1 MSTLHPIMPS
11 LAPEY
16 TRSAKRLL
24 NMKIIARNVR
34 NNAQIC
40 GRSRSLESNEAKY
53 LPCPDLR
60 DTSTT
65 PLNFTKS
72 INLALSE
79 RGINAL
85 RHSYHPQLLDSILA
99 ETIPMH
105 GRMIH
110 GLSPTGSLT
119 QSPQAYDV
127 HGRHIS
133 AVDRGGLN
141 KSLLDELEQMP
152 NVRFFFHHKLTGA
165 DFQSKKAWFEV
176 RKTPG
181 QKSGPGNRTP
191 EIEVEFDLL
200 LGADGAHS
208 AARFHM
214 MKYAQLNFSQ
224 EYIDTL
230 WCEFTIPPSRDNDF
244 RISPNHLHI
253 WPAGDFM
260 FIAIPSLD
268 KSFTC
273 TLFGPTSLF
282 ENLTKEN
289 SLEDLFTKQFPG
301 VVPNL
306 ISRQDLHGQFTR
318 NPHLPLINIKCN
330 PHHFNDSVVILGDA
344 ANAIVP
350 FYGQGM
356 NAGLESV
363 RILFECLDSHGVYAA
378 NKTVEESHKARAAA
392 LSAYTAYRVPD
403 AHCIADLALQN
414 YIEMRSDVRSPIYR
428 LRKFVEE
435 TLDRYLPGLGWA
447 TQYSRV
453 SFGNERYSQVARQA
467 NRQGQTLVTSLV
479 VLGAVGLGFGG
490 LATWRWYHARQGTRW
505 LSRWLFTAG
514 WEVERRGQ

>member
-1 MSTLHPIMPS
+1 MSY
-11 LAPEY
+11 A
-16 TRSAKRLL
+16 
-24 NMKIIARNVR
+24 
-34 NNAQIC
+34 
-40 GRSRSLESNEAKY
+40 
-53 LPCPDLR
+53 DLR
-60 DTSTT
+60 DISTT

-85 RHSYHPQLLDSILA
+85 RHSRHPELLEGIIG

-110 GLSPTGSLT
+110 GLSSTGSLT

-141 KSLLDELEQMP
+141 KRLLDELEKMP
-152 NVRFFFHHKLTGA
+152 NVKFLFYHKLTGA
-165 DFQSKKAWFEV
+165 DFQGKKAWFEV
-176 RKTPG
+176 RMPG
-181 QKSGPGNRTP
+181 QKSEAGNRAP
-191 EIEVEFDLL
+191 EVEVTFDLL

-208 AARFHM
+208 ATRFHL
-214 MKYAQLNFSQ
+214 MKFAQMNFSQ

-230 WCEFTIPPSRDNDF
+230 WCEFTIPPSSNNDF

-260 FIAIPSLD
+260 FIALPSLD

-282 ENLTKEN
+282 KDLTKDDK
-289 SLEDLFTKQFPG
+289 SPSKLEDLFAKQFPG

-306 ISRQDLHGQFTR
+306 ISKQDLQSQFTR

-330 PHHFNDSVVILGDA
+330 PHHFNSSAVILGDA

-363 RILFECLDSHGVYAA
+363 RILFDMLDSHGVYATVA
-378 NKTVEESHKARAAA
+378 DADKTAEEEEEEDVVQNARVAAA
-392 LSAYTAYRVPD
+392 LAAYTAYRVPD

-414 YIEMRSDVRSPIYR
+414 YIEMRSDVRSPVYKF
-428 LRKFVEE
+428 RKFVEE
-435 TLDRYLPGLGWA
+435 SLDRYLPRLGWA

-453 SFGNERYSQVARQA
+453 SFGNDRYSNVARRA
-467 NRQGQTLVTSLV
+467 RRQGRVLAVSLM
-479 VLGAVGLGFGG
+479 VLGVVGMGYGCG
-490 LATWRWYHARQGTRW
+490 LAIRRWHRARKGMRW
-505 LSRWLFTAG
+505 LGRWLLTAG
-514 WEVERRGQ
+514 SEVEK

>member
-1 MSTLHPIMPS
+1 
-11 LAPEY
+11 
-16 TRSAKRLL
+16 
-24 NMKIIARNVR
+24 
-34 NNAQIC
+34 
-40 GRSRSLESNEAKY
+40 
-53 LPCPDLR
+53 
-60 DTSTT
+60 
-65 PLNFTKS
+65 
-72 INLALSE
+72 
-79 RGINAL
+79 
-85 RHSYHPQLLDSILA
+85 
-99 ETIPMH
+99 MH

-110 GLSPTGSLT
+110 GLSSTGLLIH
-119 QSPQAYDV
+119 SPQNYDV

-141 KSLLDELEQMP
+141 KRLLDELEKMP
-152 NVRFFFHHKLTGA
+152 NVKFFFHHKLTGA
-165 DFQSKKAWFEV
+165 DFQDRKAWFEV
-176 RKTPG
+176 RKPS
-181 QKSGPGNRTP
+181 QKSSPLNRAP
-191 EIEVEFDLL
+191 EIEVSFDLL

-214 MKYAQLNFSQ
+214 MKFAQMNFSQ

-230 WCEFTIPPSRDNDF
+230 WCEFKIPPSPNNNF

-253 WPAGDFM
+253 WPAGDSM

-273 TLFGPTSLF
+273 TLFGPSFLF
-282 ENLTKEN
+282 ENLTKEK
-289 SLEDLFTKQFPG
+289 SPSHLEELFAQRFPG
-301 VVPNL
+301 VVPGL
-306 ISRQDLHGQFTR
+306 ISEHDLYDQFTR

-330 PHHFNDSVVILGDA
+330 PHHFSDSVVILGDA

-363 RILFECLDSHGVYAA
+363 RILFNFLDGHGVYAA
-378 NKTVEESHKARAAA
+378 NKTPNEVQTARAAA

-414 YIEMRSDVRSPIYR
+414 YIEMRSDVRSPIYK

-453 SFGNERYSQVARQA
+453 SFGNERYSKLAQQA
-467 NRQGQTLVTSLV
+467 NWQGKGLATTLIVLAV
-479 VLGAVGLGFGG
+479 VCMTFGG
-490 LATWRWYHARQGTRW
+490 LATRRWYRARVGTRLLSNW
-505 LSRWLFTAG
+505 LLKLG
-514 WEVERRGQ
+514 YGIEKRGR

>member
-1 MSTLHPIMPS
+1 MEDTGRNIRGTAPIDES
-11 LAPEY
+11 
-16 TRSAKRLL
+16 SHFNQIKL
-24 NMKIIARNVR
+24 N
-34 NNAQIC
+34 
-40 GRSRSLESNEAKY
+40 LF
-53 LPCPDLR
+53 CPDLR

-85 RHSYHPQLLDSILA
+85 RHSQHPQLVNSIIV
-99 ETIPMH
+99 ETIPMY

-110 GLSPTGSLT
+110 GLSTTGTPT

-141 KSLLDELEQMP
+141 KRLLDELEKMP
-152 NVRFFFHHKLTGA
+152 NVEFFFNHKLTGA
-165 DFQSKKAWFEV
+165 DFQGRKAWFEV
-176 RKTPG
+176 RRQPEE
-181 QKSGPGNRTP
+181 KSGPGHRAP
-191 EIEVEFDLL
+191 GIEVSFDLL

-208 AARFHM
+208 AARYHM
-214 MKYAQLNFSQ
+214 MKYAQTNFSQ

-230 WCEFTIPPSRDNDF
+230 WCEFTIPPSLEHDF

-282 ENLTKEN
+282 ENLKN
-289 SLEDLFTKQFPG
+289 KKDAYHSPLEDLFTEHFPG
-301 VVPNL
+301 IIPDL
-306 ISRQDLHGQFTR
+306 ISRQDVHEQFNR

-330 PHHFNDSVVILGDA
+330 PHHFDSSVVILGDA
-344 ANAIVP
+344 TNAIVP

-363 RILFECLDSHGVYAA
+363 RILFEFLDDHGVYAA
-378 NKTVEESHKARAAA
+378 NKKADEVQQARAAA
-392 LSAYTAYRVPD
+392 LAAYTAYRVPD

-428 LRKFVEE
+428 IRKFVEE

-453 SFGNERYSQVARQA
+453 SFGNERYSKIAQQT
-467 NRQGQTLVTSLV
+467 NKQGKILAMSLV
-479 VLGAVGLGFGG
+479 AVAAGLIGGGGG
-490 LATWRWYHARQGTRW
+490 LLARRWYHARQGPGW
-505 LSRWLFTAG
+505 LSKWLMTTG
-514 WEVERRGQ
+514 REVEKRGR

>member
-1 MSTLHPIMPS
+1 M
-11 LAPEY
+11 Y
-16 TRSAKRLL
+16 
-24 NMKIIARNVR
+24 
-34 NNAQIC
+34 
-40 GRSRSLESNEAKY
+40 
-53 LPCPDLR
+53 
-60 DTSTT
+60 
-65 PLNFTKS
+65 
-72 INLALSE
+72 
-79 RGINAL
+79 
-85 RHSYHPQLLDSILA
+85 
-99 ETIPMH
+99 

-110 GLSPTGSLT
+110 GLSTTGAPT

-141 KSLLDELEQMP
+141 KRLLDELEKMP
-152 NVRFFFHHKLTGA
+152 NVKFFFHHKLTGA
-165 DFQSKKAWFEV
+165 DFQNKKAWFEV
-176 RKTPG
+176 RRQPEE
-181 QKSGPGNRTP
+181 KSGPGHRAP
-191 EIEVEFDLL
+191 EIEVSFDLL

-214 MKYAQLNFSQ
+214 MKYAQTNFSQ

-230 WCEFTIPPSRDNDF
+230 WCEFTIPPSPENDF

-282 ENLTKEN
+282 ENLQNMKDISHSPLEN
-289 SLEDLFTKQFPG
+289 FFSKQFPG
-301 VVPNL
+301 IIPDL
-306 ISRQDLHGQFTR
+306 ISRQDLHAQFNR

-330 PHHFNDSVVILGDA
+330 PHHFDGSVAILGDA

-363 RILFECLDSHGVYAA
+363 RILFELLDSHGVYAV
-378 NKTVEESHKARAAA
+378 NKIADEVEKARAAA
-392 LSAYTAYRVPD
+392 LAAYTAYRVPD

-414 YIEMRSDVRSPIYR
+414 YIEMRSDVRSPVYR
-428 LRKFVEE
+428 VRKFVEE

-453 SFGNERYSQVARQA
+453 SFGNERYSKIAQQA
-467 NRQGQTLVTSLV
+467 NKQGKILAMSLIAV
-479 VLGAVGLGFGG
+479 AVGLIGGGGG
-490 LATWRWYHARQGTRW
+490 LVARRWYHARQGTGW
-505 LSRWLFTAG
+505 LGKWLMTAG
-514 WEVERRGQ
+514 REVEKRGR

>member
-1 MSTLHPIMPS
+1 MLS
-11 LAPEY
+11 
-16 TRSAKRLL
+16 
-24 NMKIIARNVR
+24 
-34 NNAQIC
+34 
-40 GRSRSLESNEAKY
+40 
-53 LPCPDLR
+53 DLR

-85 RHSYHPQLLDSILA
+85 RHSRHPQLLASIIA

-110 GLSPTGSLT
+110 GLSATGSPS

-141 KSLLDELEQMP
+141 KRLLDELEKMP
-152 NVRFFFHHKLTGA
+152 NVKFFFHHKLTGA
-165 DFQSKKAWFEV
+165 DFHSRKAWFEV
-176 RKTPG
+176 RKPG
-181 QKSGPGNRTP
+181 QNSSLGNRAQ
-191 EIEVEFDLL
+191 EIEVPFDLL

-208 AARFHM
+208 AARFHL
-214 MKYAQLNFSQ
+214 MKYTQMNFSQ

-230 WCEFTIPPSRDNDF
+230 WCEFTIPPSPSNDF

-253 WPAGDFM
+253 WPAGDSM

-282 ENLTKEN
+282 ETLKQKN
-289 SLEDLFTKQFPG
+289 SNMALETLFTKQFPG
-301 VVPNL
+301 ILSDL
-306 ISRQDLHGQFTR
+306 ISHKDLHSQFTN

-330 PHHFNDSVVILGDA
+330 PHHFTSSVVILGDA

-363 RILFECLDSHGVYAA
+363 RILFDCLDNHGVYTT
-378 NKTVEESHKARAAA
+378 NKTPDEVQNARAAA
-392 LSAYTAYRVPD
+392 LSVYTAYRVPD
-403 AHCIADLALQN
+403 AHCIADLALRN
-414 YIEMRSDVRSPIYR
+414 YIEMRAGVQSPIYK

-453 SFGNERYSQVARQA
+453 SFGNERYSQVAEQA
-467 NRQGQTLVTSLV
+467 RRQGAILPISLAVLAVLPIGVAGLVM
-479 VLGAVGLGFGG
+479 GRWRYARGG
-490 LATWRWYHARQGTRW
+490 TGW
-505 LSRWLFTAG
+505 LSEWLMRAG
-514 WEVERRGQ
+514 SWVEMRGL